1 MLSRVPRIIAMRQ
14 EAHGEEI
21 RRALITLPEPPVAQI
36 GGVYGLMID
45 WWRRGGPYP
54 VGRVFGT
61 FRHG

>member
-1 MLSRVPRIIAMRQ
+1 MRH
-14 EAHGEEI
+14 EERGEEI
-21 RRALITLPEPPVAQI
+21 RRALVTLPEPPVAQI
-36 GGVYGLMID
+36 GGVYELMID